1 MQIEFLKNDNCKLF
15 LEYFSAVRE
24 HDADVFKPGNILE
37 VVLRGQVLGE
47 VEVMVVKTFRFAELN
62 DVVSLLDNGKPVQ
75 YFAASLRQGN
85 PEIQPDS
92 LLDHVV
98 MRYIRR
104 DLETQGTLLM
114 NWWTDIYALHSNV
127 DPKHQS

>member
-1 MQIEFLKNDNCKLF
+1 MQIEFQKNDNCKLF

-24 HDADVFKPGNILE
+24 HNPEVFKQGNILE

-62 DVVSLLDNGKPVQ
+62 DVVSLLDNGRPVQ
-75 YFAASLRQGN
+75 YFAASLRNSN
-85 PEIQPDS
+85 PDIQPET

-98 MRYIRR
+98 LRYIRR
-104 DLETQGTLLM
+104 DLEVQGTLLM
-114 NWWTDIYALHSNV
+114 NWWTDVYALHSNI
-127 DPKHQS
+127 DPKHTS